1 MDDPDTEKCKATY
14 LDEDLMPLLNE
25 ELLSLF
31 HLNILSLPY
40 KLEELNTLL
49 NKYDLSFDMTG
60 MIESSK
66 GQPSKPLN
74 VITLPGQNIE
84 QPSTETSNKED
95 INLHLKRF
103 KIPIKI
109 WLVHLQK
116 KALTNLTHLT
126 IRTKKN
132 NYGSNIQTNINGSLW
147 FQ

>member
-1 MDDPDTEKCKATY
+1 MDDPDTEKCNATY

-95 INLHLKRF
+95 INVHLKRF

-109 WLVHLQK
+109 
-116 KALTNLTHLT
+116 
-126 IRTKKN
+126 
-132 NYGSNIQTNINGSLW
+132 
-147 FQ
+147 